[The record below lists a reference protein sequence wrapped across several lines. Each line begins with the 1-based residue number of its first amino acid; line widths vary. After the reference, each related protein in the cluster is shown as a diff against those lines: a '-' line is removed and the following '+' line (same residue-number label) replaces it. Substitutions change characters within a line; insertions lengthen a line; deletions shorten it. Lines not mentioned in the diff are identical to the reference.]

1 MAERANQEP
10 VPPETRGAIAERLVV
25 ERLRAVLPPRM
36 AVIPH
41 LRWLLRDHGY
51 VREGEADVVIGDPNR
66 GILVIEVK
74 AGEIRRDHHGTW
86 WAGSNRLTR
95 SPFEQAGD
103 SRRSLVRKLQELP
116 GWPAGLDPTAGQ
128 AVAFPGVELDSMRN
142 RLGLLG
148 PDVDTGLIAD
158 QSMFIDT
165 EAGRNELTAFV
176 DRAFELWSGSA
187 NTQPPGKT
195 AIDLLIATM
204 SSPFEITPM
213 LRNEIAEGESKV
225 VELTAEQFSLLHTL
239 RSIRRASIIG
249 GAGTGKTMIAAE
261 KARRL
266 AREGF
271 RTLLVCF
278 NSPLA
283 GMLADEVAKT
293 ADETG
298 LLEVKTFH
306 QLCEDLGR
314 EAGILGPR
322 PAPAPQSWF
331 SETLP
336 RALDDAIAKLGPR
349 YHAIVVDEGQDFD
362 AGWLL
367 SLEGL
372 LFGGRE
378 DVLYVFHDPAQALFR
393 EDSVSG
399 LGLPQFPLAINC
411 RNAQPI
417 HALIQR
423 FAGEGLSAEALRQ
436 DGRRPELIEADGP
449 QAMIKALRTV
459 LHQIRVNEGVKPWDI
474 AVLTGARLEDS
485 PVWHV
490 PGRQFGN
497 EVLGN
502 PAVDDAGRSLGA
514 AQEVPELPSDMI
526 LCDTIRRFKGLERPV
541 IILIELNST
550 DAKMLDRLLYVG
562 GSRAR
567 QHLVVIGSADVLA
580 RLHS

>member
-1 MAERANQEP
+1 
-10 VPPETRGAIAERLVV
+10 
-25 ERLRAVLPPRM
+25 
-36 AVIPH
+36 
-41 LRWLLRDHGY
+41 
-51 VREGEADVVIGDPNR
+51 
-66 GILVIEVK
+66 
-74 AGEIRRDHHGTW
+74 
-86 WAGSNRLTR
+86 
-95 SPFEQAGD
+95 
-103 SRRSLVRKLQELP
+103 
-116 GWPAGLDPTAGQ
+116 
-128 AVAFPGVELDSMRN
+128 MRN

-148 PDVDTGLIAD
+148 PDVDIGLIAD
-158 QSMFIDT
+158 QSMFVGT
-165 EAGRNELTAFV
+165 EAGRIEPTAFV

-187 NTQPPGKT
+187 NTARPGKT
-195 AIDLLIATM
+195 AIDLLVATM
-204 SSPFEITPM
+204 SEPFEITPM
-213 LRNEIAEGESKV
+213 LRNEIAVGEARV
-225 VELTAEQFSLLHTL
+225 VKLTTEQYSLLHTL
-239 RSIRRASIIG
+239 RGIRRASIIG

-283 GMLADEVAKT
+283 GMLATEVAKT

-314 EAGILGPR
+314 EAGMLGPR
-322 PAPAPQSWF
+322 PSPVGQPWF
-331 SETLP
+331 DVTLP

-349 YHAIVVDEGQDFD
+349 YHAIVVVEGQDFD

-367 SLEGL
+367 SLESL

-393 EDSVSG
+393 EDSIAG
-399 LGLPQFPLAINC
+399 LGLDEYPLAMNC

-417 HALIQR
+417 HTLIQR
-423 FAGEGLSAEALRQ
+423 FAGEGLAAEALRQ
-436 DGRRPELIEADGP
+436 DGRKPELIQADGP
-449 QAMIKALRTV
+449 QATIKALQKV
-459 LHQIRVNEGVKPWDI
+459 LHRLRVDEGVKPWDV

-485 PVWHV
+485 PVWNV
-490 PGRQFGN
+490 PGRRFGN

-514 AQEVPELPSDMI
+514 AAQDVPELPSDMI

-541 IILIELNST
+541 IVLVELS
-550 DAKMLDRLLYVG
+550 DKMLDRLLYVG

-567 QHLVVIGSADVLA
+567 QHLVVIASAAVLDRLRSTAAALGQRPRA
-580 RLHS
+580 RRETPMSDLIKKIGLSLLLETLTSPL